1 MTLIY
6 HLTTPE
12 SWQQAQAIGEYRAE
26 SLAHEGFIHASTS
39 TQVIPVANAF
49 YCSVAEL
56 ILLCIDSD
64 RLVAEVRWED
74 PAPPALSISILD
86 GEKFPHIYGAINLD
100 AVLRAIALSRN
111 NQSTFILPDHLPR

>member
-74 PAPPALSISILD
+74 PAPPSLSVSIPD
-86 GEKFPHIYGAINLD
+86 GEQFPHVYGAINLD
-100 AVLRAIALSRN
+100 AILEAIALPKDD
-111 NQSTFILPDHLPR
+111 QGAFILPEHLLR